1 MADKI
6 PVVIEK
12 VVVRK
17 TFDAKATKAV
27 PDLVAAALGKAIG
40 KSGKLEIKNRVAGK
54 DKGFAVNFVAQ
65 DISYDEKKGA
75 MSAKAQAELS
85 TLPGPKMFASLTGSS
100 KIDGVNPKKLENDV
114 KDLLSAL
121 ADDLGGKA
129 RKGLEGKIGSF

>member
-6 PVVIEK
+6 PVIIEK

-17 TFDAKATKAV
+17 TFDAKVTKAV
-27 PDLVAAALGKAIG
+27 PDLVAAALAKVIG
-40 KSGKLEIKNRVAGK
+40 KSSKLEIKNRVGGK

-65 DISYDEKKGA
+65 DIAYDEKKSA
-75 MSAKAQAELS
+75 MSAKVQAELS

-129 RKGLEGKIGSF
+129 RKGLEGKIDSF

>member
-27 PDLVAAALGKAIG
+27 PDHVAAALAKAIG
-40 KSGKLEIKNRVAGK
+40 RSGKLEIKSRIAGK
-54 DKGFAVNFVAQ
+54 DKGFAVDFMAQ
-65 DISYDEKKGA
+65 EIAYDEKKGA
-75 MSAKAQAELS
+75 MSAKVQAELS
-85 TLPGPKMFASLTGSS
+85 TLPGPKMFASLTGSA

-114 KDLLSAL
+114 KDLLSSL

>member
-6 PVVIEK
+6 PVIIEK

-17 TFDAKATKAV
+17 TFDAKVTKAV
-27 PDLVAAALGKAIG
+27 PDLVAAALAKVIG
-40 KSGKLEIKNRVAGK
+40 KSSKLEIKNRVGGK

-65 DISYDEKKGA
+65 DIAYDEKKGA
-75 MSAKAQAELS
+75 MSAKVQAELS